1 MEITVACKRKK
12 TNKIENKNQLMSLIF
27 ISKRINLKKSTT
39 SAQHQQQAK

>member
-27 ISKRINLKKSTT
+27 ISKRINLKKINNISTASAT
-39 SAQHQQQAK
+39 S